1 MRPQIAALVVLGAL
15 AIGCMNTSAPD
26 QPSERRA
33 ELASAT
39 TQGYVDARGDMGVAP
54 STVANDATESQGA
67 AGLQL
72 PGATDVLPNLIIRSG
87 TASIQVDSLDQAM
100 TLVQALARRVGGF
113 VAGSARR
120 AGQGQ
125 LHSASL
131 EIRMPAERFDEA
143 VEGLRPLGKVESV
156 DISAQDV
163 GEEYIDVNARM
174 VNARRLET
182 RLIELLARR
191 TGKLGDVLAVE
202 HELARVREEIER
214 YEGRLRYLR
223 SRAAVS
229 TLTLNVHEP
238 IPVVDQGSRGVV
250 AEAAR
255 QAWRNLIDLVAFVI
269 ASLGVVIPL
278 TVVASVGWL
287 IARRFRRP
295 PPKPAAA

>member
-1 MRPQIAALVVLGAL
+1 MRPLIAALGVLGAL
-15 AIGCMNTSAPD
+15 AVGCMNASAPAEQTAKLD
-26 QPSERRA
+26 RPSV
-33 ELASAT
+33 
-39 TQGYVDARGDMGVAP
+39 QGLVDARGDMGAP
-54 STVANDATESQGA
+54 APAVTANDAPEAQGA

-72 PGATDVLPNLIIRSG
+72 PGANDVLPNLIIRAG
-87 TASIQVDSLDQAM
+87 TASIQVDSLDRAM
-100 TLVQALARRVGGF
+100 ALAQALARRVGGF
-113 VAGSARR
+113 VAGSATQ

-156 DISAQDV
+156 NISAQDV
-163 GEEYIDVNARM
+163 GEEYVDANARM
-174 VNARRLET
+174 VNARRLEE

-250 AEAAR
+250 ADAAR
-255 QAWRNLIDLVAFVI
+255 QAWRNLIALVAFVVE
-269 ASLGVVIPL
+269 SLGVVIPL
-278 TVVASVGWL
+278 AVVACGGWL